1 MAVLEE
7 VERRALEDVDAALS
21 EIQVSL
27 EEAARTGALDVE
39 VLERT
44 TETFEEMARR
54 LNESLPPQ
62 VDAHTAD
69 EIRRRLLSVLTHR
82 GEGSNLDVADHVLM
96 EMEAVRHVLRDLL
109 QEQPP
114 IELRDAGR
122 IVALLEE
129 WLPSVSVAQLARLLG
144 LSGRQLQRYRREGG
158 TASARA
164 QLVAR
169 LVAILRHA
177 WTGEGVAAW
186 FDRGRRDLAGATP
199 MDLLD
204 EPGANERALVLA
216 ARAGRVQ
223 GGV

>member
-1 MAVLEE
+1 M
-7 VERRALEDVDAALS
+7 ERRALEDVDTALS

-27 EEAARTGALDVE
+27 EEAARRGALDVE
-39 VLERT
+39 VLERMA
-44 TETFEEMARR
+44 ETVKEMAGR
-54 LNESLPPQ
+54 LNDSLPPQ

-69 EIRRRLLSVLTHR
+69 EIRRRLLSVLTHPR
-82 GEGSNLDVADHVLM
+82 GEGSDLDVADHVLM
-96 EMEAVRHVLRDLL
+96 EMEAVRHILRDLL

-129 WLPSVSVAQLARLLG
+129 WLPSVSVAQLAGLLG

-158 TASARA
+158 AASARA

-177 WTGEGVAAW
+177 WTGEGVVAW
-186 FDRGRRDLAGATP
+186 FDRGRHDLAGKRP